1 MSDILRQVD
10 EDLRK
15 DRLLVLWKKYGYYLI
30 GIIAVLIIFVIGY
43 QVSFSLSQKNNER
56 IVEMYLNAV
65 NTDDVNLSINNLEA
79 INDSDNTFLANLAR
93 LRTASLH
100 VENGNMTEGRAKLEE
115 IILNNKDSS
124 IITDFA
130 IYLFIVS
137 NIDEMEINEIN
148 KYLNEKKIF
157 SSEFKYLFEEI
168 IAVKE
173 LLSGNY
179 DNSLKKFESLINS
192 PSTPNDILIRAEKFI
207 EIIK

>member
-15 DRLLVLWKKYGYYLI
+15 DRLLGLWKKYGYYLI
-30 GIIAVLIIFVIGY
+30 GIVAILIIFVIGY
-43 QVSFSLSQKNNER
+43 QVNFSLSQKNNER
-56 IVEMYLNAV
+56 VVEMYLNAV
-65 NTDDVNLSINNLEA
+65 NTDDVNLSINNLAA
-79 INDSDNTFLANLAR
+79 INDSDNSFLLNLAR
-93 LRTASLH
+93 LRSASLH
-100 VENGNMTEGRAKLEE
+100 FENENANEGRAKLKE
-115 IILNNKDSS
+115 IILNNEDNS
-124 IITDFA
+124 IITDLA

-137 NIDEMEINEIN
+137 NIDKIEINEIN
-148 KYLNEKKIF
+148 KYLNEKRLS

-173 LLSGNY
+173 LISGNY
-179 DNSLKKFESLINS
+179 DLSLKKFESLINN

>member
-15 DRLLVLWKKYGYYLI
+15 DRLLGLWKKYGYYLI
-30 GIIAVLIIFVIGY
+30 GIVAILIIFVIGY
-43 QVSFSLSQKNNER
+43 QVNFSLSQKNNER
-56 IVEMYLNAV
+56 VVEMYLNAV

-79 INDSDNTFLANLAR
+79 INDSSNSFLLNLAR
-93 LRTASLH
+93 LRSASLH
-100 VENGNMTEGRAKLEE
+100 LENGNMTEGRAKLKE
-115 IILNNKDSS
+115 IILNNEDNS
-124 IITDFA
+124 IITDLA

-137 NIDEMEINEIN
+137 NIDKIEISEIN
-148 KYLNEKKIF
+148 KYLNEKRLS

-173 LLSGNY
+173 LISGNY
-179 DNSLKKFESLINS
+179 DLSLKKFESLINN

>member
-15 DRLLVLWKKYGYYLI
+15 DRLLGLWKKYGYYLI
-30 GIIAVLIIFVIGY
+30 GIVAILIIFVIGY
-43 QVSFSLSQKNNER
+43 QVNFSLSQKNNER
-56 IVEMYLNAV
+56 VVEMYLNAV
-65 NTDDVNLSINNLEA
+65 NTDDVNLSINNLAA
-79 INDSDNTFLANLAR
+79 INDSDNSFLLNLAR
-93 LRTASLH
+93 LRSASLH
-100 VENGNMTEGRAKLEE
+100 FENENANEGRAKLKE
-115 IILNNKDSS
+115 IILNNEDNS
-124 IITDFA
+124 IITDLA

-137 NIDEMEINEIN
+137 NIDKIEISEIN
-148 KYLNEKKIF
+148 KYLNEKRLS

-173 LLSGNY
+173 LISGNY
-179 DNSLKKFESLINS
+179 DLSLKKFESLINN

>member
-65 NTDDVNLSINNLEA
+65 NTDDINLSINNFYA
-79 INDSDNTFLANLAR
+79 INDSDNTFLTNLAR
-93 LRTASLH
+93 LRSASLN

-137 NIDEMEINEIN
+137 NIEEMEINEIN
-148 KYLNEKKIF
+148 KFLKEKKIF

-179 DNSLKKFESLINS
+179 DNSLK
-192 PSTPNDILIRAEKFI
+192 P
-207 EIIK
+207 